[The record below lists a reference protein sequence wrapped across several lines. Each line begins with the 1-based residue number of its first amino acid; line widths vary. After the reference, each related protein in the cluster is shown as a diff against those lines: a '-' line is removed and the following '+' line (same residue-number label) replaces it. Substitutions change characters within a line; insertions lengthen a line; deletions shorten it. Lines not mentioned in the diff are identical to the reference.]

1 MADKEFNI
9 TLNNVEKII
18 STCIFNIANELD
30 DLSDNEKLQ
39 IYSEIEQLAI
49 DAIQDARQMGALHW
63 MYYLVLT
70 VYFASIG
77 GTVSIYVDDFR
88 SEKYCEMAKVRYI
101 ETHIT
106 DLVERKQ
113 TYTNIKRID
122 CIKVEKG

>member
-1 MADKEFNI
+1 
-9 TLNNVEKII
+9 
-18 STCIFNIANELD
+18 
-30 DLSDNEKLQ
+30 
-39 IYSEIEQLAI
+39 
-49 DAIQDARQMGALHW
+49 

-70 VYFASIG
+70 VYFASIN
-77 GTVSIYVDDFR
+77 GTVNIYVDDFR